1 VEKRR
6 LYIIVSAYVGGGL
19 SGGDRIALEIIRFW
33 GALFRIEVI
42 APEEFF
48 PLLVKEGCHDYLSV
62 SLGTKPIAKIES
74 LREFFSY
81 IVSRTLVILQWQK
94 KHYTYE
100 EGDIV
105 YSSSDFWPDFL
116 PALLMKLSNP
126 KLFWI
131 AGFYLFAPKPWD
143 KNSPYKGKHF
153 IKGLFY
159 YLTQLPAY
167 FFIKRYADI
176 VFVTSEPDRAKF
188 VTKKRPS
195 ERVMVIQGFVC
206 MHEIRPLLEKF
217 RNEPKEFD
225 GCFMGRLHYQKGCLE
240 LLLIWKRVLDKK
252 PNARLAI
259 IGDGPLREEM
269 GKRVKELGIE
279 KNVKFF
285 GTLLGE
291 EKYRVFARSRVMLH
305 PATYDSGGMAMA
317 EGMAFGL
324 PGVSFDLEAL
334 KTYYPS
340 GVIKT
345 PCYDLDA
352 FANNILRL
360 LEDKSLYQHLSNE
373 ARELIYTVWDNEK
386 RSKELLNG
394 LLSVMHKNNL

>member
-1 VEKRR
+1 MKRR
-6 LYIIVSAYVGGGL
+6 CYFLSVSYLESGL
-19 SGGDRIALEIIRFW
+19 SGGDRILVEFLRFW
-33 GALFRIEVI
+33 GKAFQRYVVAAEDFFVLLKKERVNVEKEIVLLPQKKYDIDTITGRIIYVFERLI
-42 APEEFF
+42 
-48 PLLVKEGCHDYLSV
+48 KD
-62 SLGTKPIAKIES
+62 I
-74 LREFFSY
+74 
-81 IVSRTLVILQWQK
+81 QWQK
-94 KHYTYE
+94 KRYTYQK
-100 EGDIV
+100 GDIV

-116 PALLMKLSNP
+116 PALLMKLRNP
-126 KLFWI
+126 KLIWI

-153 IKGLFY
+153 IKGLLY

-217 RNEPKEFD
+217 RDEPKEFD

-240 LLLIWKRVLDKK
+240 LLLIWKRVLEKK

-269 GKRVKELGIE
+269 EKRVKELGIE

-305 PATYDSGGMAMA
+305 PATYDSGGMSMA

-334 KTYYPS
+334 KTYYPR

-345 PCYDLDA
+345 LCYDLDA
-352 FANNILRL
+352 FADNILRL

-373 ARELIYTVWDNEK
+373 ARKLIYTVWDNEK

>member
-1 VEKRR
+1 VKQRCYF
-6 LYIIVSAYVGGGL
+6 LSASYVGTGL
-19 SGGDRIALEIIRFW
+19 SGGDRILVEFLRFW
-33 GALFRIEVI
+33 GKTFQRYVVATEDFFILLKKEKIEV
-42 APEEFF
+42 EKGLV
-48 PLLVKEGCHDYLSV
+48 LLSQKTYDIDSFIGRIRYVFER
-62 SLGTKPIAKIES
+62 
-74 LREFFSY
+74 LREG
-81 IVSRTLVILQWQK
+81 VKWQK

-100 EGDIV
+100 EGDIF

-116 PALLMKLSNP
+116 PTLLMKLRNP
-126 KLFWI
+126 KLIWI

-176 VFVTSEPDRAKF
+176 VFVTSEPDKGRF

-217 RNEPKEFD
+217 RDEPKEFD
-225 GCFMGRLHYQKGCLE
+225 GCFMARLHYQKGCLE
-240 LLLIWKRVLDKK
+240 LLLIWKRVLEKK

-269 GKRVKELGIE
+269 EKRVKELGME

-291 EKYRVFARSRVMLH
+291 EKYRIFARSRVMLH

-334 KTYYPS
+334 KTYYPR
-340 GVIKT
+340 GVMKT

-352 FANNILRL
+352 FAGNVLRL
-360 LEDKSLYQHLSNE
+360 LEDETLYQHLSNE
-373 ARELIYTVWDNEK
+373 AKNLVDTVWDSEKRNEK
-386 RSKELLNG
+386 ILEEV
-394 LLSVMHKNNL
+394 LSVMKTIF

>member
-1 VEKRR
+1 MKRR
-6 LYIIVSAYVGGGL
+6 CYFLGVSYLGSGL
-19 SGGDRIALEIIRFW
+19 SGGDRILVEFLRFW
-33 GALFRIEVI
+33 GKAFQRYVVAVEDFFVLLKKEKVNVEKEIVLLPQKKYDIDTITGRIIYVFERLI
-42 APEEFF
+42 KA
-48 PLLVKEGCHDYLSV
+48 
-62 SLGTKPIAKIES
+62 I
-74 LREFFSY
+74 
-81 IVSRTLVILQWQK
+81 QWQK

-116 PALLMKLSNP
+116 PALLMKLRNP

-143 KNSPYKGKHF
+143 KNFPYKGKHF
-153 IKGLFY
+153 IKGLLY
-159 YLTQLPAY
+159 YFTQLPAY

-217 RNEPKEFD
+217 RDEPKEFD

-240 LLLIWKRVLDKK
+240 LLLIWKRVMDKK

-269 GKRVKELGIE
+269 EKRVKELGIE

-305 PATYDSGGMAMA
+305 PATYDSGGMSMA

-334 KTYYPS
+334 KTYYPR
-340 GVIKT
+340 GVMKT
-345 PCYDLDA
+345 PCYDLDT
-352 FANNILRL
+352 FAGNVLRL
-360 LEDKSLYQHLSNE
+360 LEDEILYQHLSNE
-373 ARELIYTVWDNEK
+373 AKELVETVWDSEK
-386 RSKELLNG
+386 RNESILEEV
-394 LLSVMHKNNL
+394 LSVMKTIR